1 LTNAVAFRWLGWCRL
16 RITKVET
23 IRHARLPNLLWV
35 HLYSDNG
42 LVGLGETF
50 YLPAAVDSVI
60 HDVIAAFLLNRSDCS
75 PECIWD
81 QVFSYCNFFG
91 HAGAEMRALSAVD
104 IALWDL
110 LGQKTG
116 EPIYQLLGGKLKD
129 TIPIYNTCV
138 DTEIYRDQQ
147 DFMQRPGA
155 LAKDL
160 LAQGIRAMKVWPWDQ
175 FAPKL
180 ETTAISGPAGFL
192 SMGPSGSFLSLK
204 DLDAGLSVVKEIRDT
219 VGRDVEILIE
229 GHSRW
234 DLNCAIKIGRALE
247 PYDVMWMEDMMKPES
262 AADLSRLAAETR
274 VPHSVSER
282 LFTRYAYRQ
291 VLEAHAAQIIMPDL
305 VWTGG
310 ITEGHKI
317 AILADAFHL
326 PIAPHDCTGLV
337 TIFANLHVCAASPN
351 AMILETV
358 RGFCEGWYRSVYTD
372 NVRIEDGKASFPD
385 GPGLGTRLKP
395 EFLAESG
402 TSIRTSIA

>member
-1 LTNAVAFRWLGWCRL
+1 M

-23 IRHARLPNLLWV
+23 IRYAALPNLLWV
-35 HLYSDNG
+35 QLYSDDG

-50 YLPAAVDSVI
+50 YLPAAVESII
-60 HDVIAAFLLNRSDCS
+60 HDVTAAFILNQEDCS
-75 PECIWD
+75 PESVWD

-110 LGQKTG
+110 LGQSTG
-116 EPIYQLLGGKLKD
+116 KPIYQLLGGKLREA
-129 TIPIYNTCV
+129 IPIYNTCV
-138 DTEIYRDQQ
+138 DTELYRDQEG
-147 DFMQRPGA
+147 FMERPGA

-160 LAQGIRAMKVWPWDQ
+160 LGQGIKAMKVWPWDR
-175 FAPKL
+175 FAPKF
-180 ETTAISGPAGFL
+180 ETSAVTGPAGYM
-192 SMGPSGSFLSLK
+192 SMGPSGSFLSLR
-204 DLDAGLSVVKEIRDT
+204 DLDAGLRIVKEIRDT
-219 VGRDVEILIE
+219 VGRDIEILIE

-247 PYDVMWMEDMMKPES
+247 PYDVLWMEDMIKPES
-262 AADLSRLAAETR
+262 AADLSRLASETR

-291 VLEAHAAQIIMPDL
+291 VLEAHAAHIIMPDL

-337 TIFANLHVCAASPN
+337 TIFANLHLCAASPN

-372 NVRIEDGKASFPD
+372 HVRIEDGMAAFPVV
-385 GPGLGTRLKP
+385 PGLGTRLRP
-395 EFLAESG
+395 AFLAESG
-402 TSIRTSIA
+402 TSKRTSVAG

>member
-1 LTNAVAFRWLGWCRL
+1 M

-23 IRHARLPNLLWV
+23 IRHGRLPNLLWV
-35 HLYSDNG
+35 QLYAEDG

-50 YLPAAVDSVI
+50 YLPTAVESII
-60 HDVIAAFLLNRSDCS
+60 HDVIAAFILNRANCS
-75 PECIWD
+75 PERIWD

-116 EPIYQLLGGKLKD
+116 EPISQLLGGQLKE

-138 DTEIYRDQQ
+138 DTEIYRDQE
-147 DFMQRPGA
+147 DFMSRPGA

-160 LAQGIRAMKVWPWDQ
+160 LAQGIRAMKIWPWDQ

-180 ETTAISGPAGFL
+180 ETTAISGPAGYL
-192 SMGPSGSFLSLK
+192 SMGPSGSFLSLR
-204 DLDAGLSVVKEIRDT
+204 DLDAGLSVVKEIRDA
-219 VGRDVEILIE
+219 VGRDIEILIE

-234 DLNCAIKIGRALE
+234 DLNCAIKIARALE
-247 PYDVMWMEDMMKPES
+247 PYDVLWMEDMMKPES
-262 AADLSRLAAETR
+262 AADLSRLAAETS

-291 VLEAHAAQIIMPDL
+291 VLEARAAHIIMPDL

-372 NVRIEDGKASFPD
+372 NVRIEQGMATFPD

-402 TSIRTSIA
+402 ITKRVSAA